1 MKGSAPDWACLAPI
15 ARDSS
20 SDPWTEPGSGWRTR
34 PARRGVGR
42 TRWVVVVVGRTLD
55 GVVVGVG
62 RSVDGEVVGMG
73 RTEDGVVVGVV
84 GAGAA
89 TAVPV
94 PNRSVTQNP
103 FRAHTPM
110 PTRV

>member
-1 MKGSAPDWACLAPI
+1 MGA
-15 ARDSS
+15 
-20 SDPWTEPGSGWRTR
+20 
-34 PARRGVGR
+34 GR
-42 TRWVVVVVGRTLD
+42 T
-55 GVVVGVG
+55 
-62 RSVDGEVVGMG
+62 VDGEVVGVG
-73 RTEDGVVVGVV
+73 RTVDGGVLGVV